1 MARENAWRSVGEAKA
16 GDVEARNA
24 GEISGLSL
32 IDGGI
37 FFGAVDE
44 GEFFLQRHLAE
55 ELVDAG
61 IAGDDGDGLRRCA
74 SDGDN
79 KECERE

>member
-1 MARENAWRSVGEAKA
+1 MARENTGRSVGKAEAGNVK
-16 GDVEARNA
+16 ARNA

-44 GEFFLQRHLAE
+44 GELFLERHLAE

-61 IAGDDGDGLRRCA
+61 IAGDDGDGLRRGA
-74 SDGDN
+74 SGGNN
-79 KECERE
+79 KECERA